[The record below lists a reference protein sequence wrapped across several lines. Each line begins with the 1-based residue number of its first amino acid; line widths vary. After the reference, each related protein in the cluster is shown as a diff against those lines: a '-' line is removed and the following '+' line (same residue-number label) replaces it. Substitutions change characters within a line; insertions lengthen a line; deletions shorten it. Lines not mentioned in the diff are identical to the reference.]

1 MRPPVAAD
9 RLLERYKTVNTR
21 LLLAAAAALSLGVVV
36 APAGVRTVARQQLA
50 PTAHPSLP
58 ESASALW
65 LVPSER
71 DGAARTATQHE
82 DLNEAVDRFQAGDFE
97 AALRLASG
105 SPLRS
110 APLARYAQYYQ
121 GLAQLRLARIPE
133 ARRTFDTLLDSK
145 PAGHLNVAAALA
157 AGEAAEAAGD
167 HAAAARLY
175 QKLADDKLA
184 ISDEVLDRLARASL
198 AAGQREQAAH
208 TYVRLYYEFPLT
220 PAGAASAAPLASLS
234 DLITRRGH
242 DHDLGRAQMLFGAR
256 RYGEARSAFQA
267 LRPSLGGD
275 ARELADLRIAESD
288 FYLRNYAMARD
299 GVSPY
304 LQKGSR
310 VAEARYF
317 YLSAIRELG
326 DHAQYI
332 TLARALVADF
342 PDSSWSEE
350 ALDNLATYYIR
361 TNDDEAAA
369 SVFRELFAKFPSGQ
383 YAERAAWK
391 YGWWSYKT
399 GGYPEAIRVFESAAS
414 VFPRS
419 NYRPSY
425 IYWAARAHTKNG
437 DAPTSSTRLR
447 LVYADYG
454 SSYYGRLAHGHLR
467 RAGLLPNR
475 DAVRTAA
482 PPAATVP
489 PVLPTEG
496 TIRQLLAS
504 GLFDD
509 AVNEL
514 RYAQRAWGTSPVID
528 ATIAWAYNQKGELRR
543 AITLMR
549 RAYPQYLTAG
559 GEQLPAEI
567 LQVIYPLE
575 YWESIRRESSA
586 RGLDPYLIAAL
597 IGQESTFDP
606 KIKSAANAWGLM
618 QIVPA
623 TGRRLARNLGVGRFS
638 TERLTDPEL
647 NIKLGTY
654 YFSRLVEQFGGVHY
668 ALASYNAGENRV
680 VRWRAERPGLDE
692 DEFIDDIPFPET
704 QNYVKRILGTAEDY
718 RKLYGNGELAT
729 PRRASMT
736 PTTGLPA
743 DTKANTT
750 AAEAKKPPVK
760 KAAVKKTPSKKAPAR
775 KPSSRKTSSPRTSPR
790 N

>member
-1 MRPPVAAD
+1 M
-9 RLLERYKTVNTR
+9 NTR
-21 LLLAAAAALSLGVVV
+21 LLLAAAAALSLGAVV
-36 APAGVRTVARQQLA
+36 APAGVRSVAPQQLA
-50 PTAHPSLP
+50 PTAHPELP
-58 ESASALW
+58 ESASDLW

-82 DLNEAVDRFQAGDFE
+82 DLNEAVNRFQTGDFE

-105 SPLRS
+105 APLRTV
-110 APLARYAQYYQ
+110 PLAPYARYYQ

-133 ARRTFDTLLDSK
+133 ARRTFDTLLDAK
-145 PAGHLNVAAALA
+145 PSGNLAVAATLA

-167 HAAAARLY
+167 YAAAARLY
-175 QKLADDKLA
+175 GKLADDKLT

-198 AAGQREQAAH
+198 AAGQRKEAAQA
-208 TYVRLYYEFPLT
+208 YVRLYYEFPLT

-234 DLITRRGH
+234 DLITKSGH
-242 DHDLGRAQMLFGAR
+242 DSDLGRAQMLFGAR
-256 RYGEARSAFQA
+256 RYAEAKSAFQT

-275 ARELADLRIAESD
+275 AREVADLRIAESD
-288 FYLRNYAMARD
+288 YSLRNYAAARD
-299 GVSPY
+299 GVSSY

-326 DHAQYI
+326 DHAQYVA
-332 TLARALVADF
+332 LVRALVTDF
-342 PDSSWSEE
+342 PDSSWAEE
-350 ALDNLATYYIR
+350 ALDNLATHYIR
-361 TNDDEAAA
+361 TSDDESAAA
-369 SVFRELFAKFPSGQ
+369 VFRELFAKFPAGQ

-391 YGWWSYKT
+391 YGWWSYKNRE
-399 GGYPEAIRVFESAAS
+399 YPEAIRVFENAAA

-437 DAPTSSTRLR
+437 DVSNSSTRMR

-454 SSYYGRLAHGHLR
+454 SSYYGRLAQGHLR

-482 PPAATVP
+482 APATAVPPA
-489 PVLPTEG
+489 LPTEG

-509 AVNEL
+509 ALNEL

-559 GEQLPAEI
+559 GERLPAEI

-575 YWESIRRESSA
+575 YWESIRRESTA

-623 TGRRLARNLGVGRFS
+623 TGRRLARNLGVGGFS
-638 TERLTDPEL
+638 TERLTDPEV

-718 RKLYGNGELAT
+718 RNVYGNGEL
-729 PRRASMT
+729 PPRRRASSA
-736 PTTGLPA
+736 PA
-743 DTKANTT
+743 NEAPAAPKPNAT
-750 AAEAKKPPVK
+750 AAETKKPAAKKATTKKTPTKKAPVK
-760 KAAVKKTPSKKAPAR
+760 KPAPKKASTRKTP
-775 KPSSRKTSSPRTSPR
+775 PRR
-790 N
+790 

>member
-1 MRPPVAAD
+1 M
-9 RLLERYKTVNTR
+9 
-21 LLLAAAAALSLGVVV
+21 
-36 APAGVRTVARQQLA
+36 
-50 PTAHPSLP
+50 
-58 ESASALW
+58 
-65 LVPSER
+65 
-71 DGAARTATQHE
+71 
-82 DLNEAVDRFQAGDFE
+82 
-97 AALRLASG
+97 
-105 SPLRS
+105 
-110 APLARYAQYYQ
+110 
-121 GLAQLRLARIPE
+121 
-133 ARRTFDTLLDSK
+133 
-145 PAGHLNVAAALA
+145 
-157 AGEAAEAAGD
+157 
-167 HAAAARLY
+167 
-175 QKLADDKLA
+175 
-184 ISDEVLDRLARASL
+184 
-198 AAGQREQAAH
+198 
-208 TYVRLYYEFPLT
+208 
-220 PAGAASAAPLASLS
+220 
-234 DLITRRGH
+234 
-242 DHDLGRAQMLFGAR
+242 
-256 RYGEARSAFQA
+256 
-267 LRPSLGGD
+267 
-275 ARELADLRIAESD
+275 
-288 FYLRNYAMARD
+288 
-299 GVSPY
+299 
-304 LQKGSR
+304 
-310 VAEARYF
+310 
-317 YLSAIRELG
+317 
-326 DHAQYI
+326 
-332 TLARALVADF
+332 RALVTDF
-342 PDSSWSEE
+342 PDSSWAEE
-350 ALDNLATYYIR
+350 ALDNLATHYIR

-369 SVFRELFAKFPSGQ
+369 AVFRELFAKFPAGQ

-391 YGWWSYKT
+391 YGWWSYKN
-399 GGYPEAIRVFESAAS
+399 GEYPEAIRVFENAAA

-437 DAPTSSTRLR
+437 DVSSSSTRMR

-454 SSYYGRLAHGHLR
+454 SSYYGRLAQGHLR

-482 PPAATVP
+482 APATAVP

-509 AVNEL
+509 ALNEL

-559 GEQLPAEI
+559 GERLPAEI

-575 YWESIRRESSA
+575 YWESIRRESTA

-623 TGRRLARNLGVGRFS
+623 TGRRLARNLGVGGFS
-638 TERLTDPEL
+638 TERLTDPEV

-718 RKLYGNGELAT
+718 RNVYGNGEL
-729 PRRASMT
+729 PPRRRASSAPANEVPAAAKSNATAAKTKKPAAKKATTKKT
-736 PTTGLPA
+736 PTK
-743 DTKANTT
+743 KA
-750 AAEAKKPPVK
+750 PVK
-760 KAAVKKTPSKKAPAR
+760 KPAPKKASTRKTP
-775 KPSSRKTSSPRTSPR
+775 PRR
-790 N
+790 